1 MENNEQKQRNP
12 LGVTGFIISIVMV
25 SLFPIMSFILGDMSH
40 RGGNTNLGTDI
51 IMLLFFVPFAFCML
65 ATKRKPKWPAIAG
78 TIISLAGIVMAL
90 LLRFLA

>member
-51 IMLLFFVPFAFCML
+51 IMILFFVPFALCMF
-65 ATKRKPKWPAIAG
+65 ASNRKPKWPTVAG
-78 TIISLAGIVMAL
+78 TIISLAGIAFAL